1 MEEEAFRLGVIA
13 GRRYYRKRRSNS
25 DLPDLR
31 KTKDEELV
39 REARR
44 SFRLSRERFPKTL
57 YEKVIEKVTR
67 NRKKG
72 PFVATSGLKLDYYLN
87 ASTNF
92 LDKRVASDIVSLLS
106 HALEFV
112 VIPWI
117 SKDDI
122 PLCIVGPEMAGGAM
136 VSQLC
141 TSDFSS
147 RVDDVEFVYMRK
159 KRKTSGTLQQLEGPQ
174 SITSRDA
181 KSTPMHA
188 IWIDDCLSSGGSS
201 VEGLNILKRDY
212 NIDVKAML
220 FLIDRHEDRM
230 KVSESRLISNF
241 KALRDV
247 FVCSIY
253 DMSDI
258 AKVIAS
264 E

>member
-1 MEEEAFRLGVIA
+1 MGRIA
-13 GRRYYRKRRSNS
+13 GRRYVRSRRRRSKCS
-25 DLPDLR
+25 GFALPDLKR
-31 KTKDEELV
+31 EKDEDLV
-39 REARR
+39 KQARK
-44 SFRLSRERFPKTL
+44 SFRLSPEIFPKKL
-57 YEKVIEKVTR
+57 YENVIQKVTR

-106 HALEFV
+106 YVLEFV
-112 VIPWI
+112 VIPRV
-117 SKDDI
+117 SKDGI
-122 PLCIVGPEMAGGAM
+122 PMCIVGPEMAGGAM

-141 TSDFSS
+141 TSDVSS
-147 RVDDVEFVYMRK
+147 RVDVEFVYMRK

-201 VEGLNILKRDY
+201 VEGLNILRRDY
-212 NIDVKAML
+212 NIQIKAML

-230 KVSESRLISNF
+230 KVCESRLISNF

-253 DMSDI
+253 DMSNI